1 MFDDATLLMVRE
13 TLLLF
18 LLVAGPILGV
28 GIAIGLVISLFQAVT
43 SIQDQTLTFVPKIVG
58 MVLLAAAI
66 VPWIAMRLAEYA
78 VELFTLTV

>member
-1 MFDDATLLMVRE
+1 MFEDATLSLVRE
-13 TLLLF
+13 SLLLF
-18 LLVAGPILGV
+18 LLVAGPILAV

-66 VPWIAMRLAEYA
+66 VPWIATRLAEYA

>member
-28 GIAIGLVISLFQAVT
+28 GIASGLVISLFQAVT